1 MTDAPPEG
9 TGPIRVL
16 LVEDALDQ
24 ALYLKAMLDPGI
36 YDVTHAQDGLHG
48 WEVFENGDFELV
60 ITDLNLPGL
69 DGFDLTRRVKVMR
82 RSTPVIATTGF
93 TSPGYAESAYR
104 AGVDAV
110 LRKPVDPSDLTDEI
124 RTLLPDRVPDAQRPP
139 SVFALGARPGD
150 VVQGCGAT
158 LAFHRAQ
165 GHEVMMFILSADGGG
180 AAPDRAA
187 ARRAA
192 DRLGARVLIAD
203 PTADEDDLTTRQMLL
218 GRIVAEVAPD
228 VAYIPSLADSDIARK
243 EAHRIGRAVLRD
255 MKAILAY
262 GTASATLD
270 FRPGF
275 YKKIEPWLETK
286 LAALDALASTDPD
299 PGLSRGFARASAQ
312 YWGRMSDFQL
322 VEPFEV
328 LTGDG

>member
-1 MTDAPPEG
+1 MTDQPPESS
-9 TGPIRVL
+9 GPIRVL

-24 ALYLKAMLDPGI
+24 ALYLRAMLDSAV

-48 WEVFENGDFELV
+48 WEVFENGEFDLV
-60 ITDLNLPGL
+60 VTDLNLPGL
-69 DGFDLTRRVKVMR
+69 DGFDLTRRIKVMSR
-82 RSTPVIATTGF
+82 ATPVIATTGF

-110 LRKPVDPSDLTDEI
+110 LRKPIDQSDLLTEI
-124 RTLLPDRVPDAQRPP
+124 RKLLPGRVPAPDRPP

-150 VVQGCGAT
+150 VVLGCGAT

-165 GHEVMMFILSADGGG
+165 GHDVMIFLLASAGGDGEI
-180 AAPDRAA
+180 DRTA

-192 DRLGARVLIAD
+192 DRLGARILIAD
-203 PTADEDDLTTRQMLL
+203 PTTDEDDVTARQMLL
-218 GRIVAEVAPD
+218 GRIVEEVAPD
-228 VAYIPSLADSDIARK
+228 VAYIPSLADTDIARK

-255 MKAILAY
+255 MRAILAY
-262 GTASATLD
+262 ATASATLE

-275 YKKIEPWLETK
+275 YKRIEPWLELK
-286 LAALDALASTDPD
+286 LSALDELGSENPN
-299 PGLSRGFARASAQ
+299 PGLSRTFARASAQ

-328 LTGDG
+328 IKGDG

>member
-1 MTDAPPEG
+1 MTDEPPERS
-9 TGPIRVL
+9 GPIRVL

-24 ALYLKAMLDPGI
+24 ALYVRAMLDSDV
-36 YDVTHAQDGLHG
+36 YEVTHAQDGLHG
-48 WEVFENGDFELV
+48 WEIFEGGEFELV

-69 DGFDLTRRVKVMR
+69 DGFDLTRRVKVLR
-82 RSTPVIATTGF
+82 RATPVIATTGF

-110 LRKPVDPSDLTDEI
+110 LRNPIDQGDLLTEI
-124 RTLLPDRVPDAQRPP
+124 RKLLPERVPAPDRAP

-158 LAFHRAQ
+158 LAYHRAR
-165 GHEVMMFILSADGGG
+165 GHDVMIFVLAADATGG
-180 AAPDRAA
+180 APDRAA

-192 DRLGARVLIAD
+192 DHLGARILLAD
-203 PTADEDDLTTRQMLL
+203 PTADEDDVTTRQMLL
-218 GRIVAEVAPD
+218 ARIVDEVSPD

-255 MKAILAY
+255 MRAILAY
-262 GTASATLD
+262 ATASATLD

-275 YKKIEPWLETK
+275 YKPIEPWMEAK
-286 LAALDALASTDPD
+286 LAALDALGSSEPD
-299 PGLSRGFARASAQ
+299 PGLSRTFARASAQ
-312 YWGRMSDFQL
+312 YWGRMADFQL

-328 LTGDG
+328 IKGDG